1 MIIIDRTIE
10 YRFKID
16 INRIEQIWT
25 KLKIEINFS

>member
-10 YRFKID
+10 YCFKID

>member
-1 MIIIDRTIE
+1 MIIIDRAIE